1 MQSASKGF
9 RDDALT
15 SRMRLPEKSE
25 FRFLTARGIACC
37 FCLCLHNFTDDTAD
51 DPFQRYFLIL
61 FIRKFICLIFLFSIQ
76 VFQCFKA
83 AKTPDFLQR
92 LQ

>member
-1 MQSASKGF
+1 MQSASKGL

-15 SRMRLPEKSE
+15 SRMRLPKKSE
-25 FRFLTARGIACC
+25 FRFLTARGIACS
-37 FCLCLHNFTDDTAD
+37 FSLRLYKFTGGTAD
-51 DPFQRYFLIL
+51 DPSQHYFLIL
-61 FIRKFICLIFLFSIQ
+61 FIRKFICLVFLFSIQ